1 MKSQRTTATP
11 AKDTTPNRSI
21 ALFDKQNLVWM
32 LGGIAIMII
41 GFLLMA
47 GGRSDNPNVFDPNEV
62 YSARRI
68 TVAPIVILI
77 GLVVLIV
84 AIFRHPKNK

>member
-11 AKDTTPNRSI
+11 VKDTTPSRFVP
-21 ALFDKQNLVWM
+21 LFDKQNLLWM

-41 GFLLMA
+41 GFALMA
-47 GGRSDNPNVFDPNEV
+47 GGRSADPNVFDPNEV
-62 YSARRI
+62 YSTRRI

-77 GLVVLIV
+77 GLVVLVV
-84 AIFRHPKNK
+84 AIFRHPKNH

>member
-11 AKDTTPNRSI
+11 TKETTPGRI
-21 ALFDKQNLVWM
+21 TPLFDKQNLLWM

-41 GFLLMA
+41 GFALMA
-47 GGRSDNPNVFDPNEV
+47 GGRSEDPNVFDPNEV
-62 YSARRI
+62 YSTRRI

-77 GLVVLIV
+77 GLVVLVV
-84 AIFRHPKNK
+84 AIFRQPKNH

>member
-11 AKDTTPNRSI
+11 TKDTTSNRTPS
-21 ALFDKQNLVWM
+21 LFDKQNVIWM
-32 LGGIAIMII
+32 LGGVAIMII

-47 GGRSDNPNVFDPNEV
+47 GGRSDNPAIFDPNEV
-62 YSARRI
+62 YSVRRI

-84 AIFRHPKNK
+84 AIFRHPKNH